1 MFTGIIYFRKS
12 VFCYIFQYIK
22 KLLLSILTCF
32 CNELSRLRT
41 ILFFVGILLLTPFMR
56 FFITL
61 CFNKGASPSK
71 TNIGIAPT
79 NNKLFVRKNK
89 FLVKKKYIC

>member
-1 MFTGIIYFRKS
+1 M
-12 VFCYIFQYIK
+12 
-22 KLLLSILTCF
+22 
-32 CNELSRLRT
+32 
-41 ILFFVGILLLTPFMR
+41 TP
-56 FFITL
+56 

-89 FLVKKKYIC
+89 FLVKKRTYLNIKN

>member
-1 MFTGIIYFRKS
+1 M
-12 VFCYIFQYIK
+12 YI
-22 KLLLSILTCF
+22 LSTLTCF

-41 ILFFVGILLLTPFMR
+41 MLSFVGVLLFIPFIR
-56 FFITL
+56 FFITS

-89 FLVKKKYIC
+89 FLVK